1 MKPFVLSDFR
11 LFIVGTFFIL
21 SACDPQGQWD
31 KQSALLLQQADQLEA
46 KQIQLNTRID
56 SLWDATTEA
65 LAKALPSDFPPTD
78 RDIFLKA
85 RNADHIRMFMSYK
98 LLDAQTQDLVNKAGQ
113 YDEML
118 ANQVRDL
125 YAQRQNFEKEKIQ
138 FLSQVERHDKKA
150 GQHYAEQLSVAEAH

>member
-1 MKPFVLSDFR
+1 MRPFVLSDFR
-11 LFIVGTFFIL
+11 LVIVGTFFIL
-21 SACDPQGQWD
+21 TACHPREQWD

-46 KQIQLNTRID
+46 RQIQLNTRID
-56 SLWDATTEA
+56 SLWDATTAA
-65 LAKALPSDFPPTD
+65 LAKALPADFPPTD

-98 LLDAQTQDLVNKAGQ
+98 LLDANAKDLVNKAGE

-118 ANQVRDL
+118 ANQVREL

-138 FLSQVERHDKKA
+138 FLSQVERRDKKA
-150 GQHYAEQLSVAEAH
+150 GQHYAEQFSVAVAH